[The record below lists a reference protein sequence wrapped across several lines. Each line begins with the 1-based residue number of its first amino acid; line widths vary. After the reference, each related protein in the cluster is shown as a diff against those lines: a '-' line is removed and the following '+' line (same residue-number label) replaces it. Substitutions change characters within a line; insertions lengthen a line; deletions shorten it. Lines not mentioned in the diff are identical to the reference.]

1 MEANET
7 TGSLKEIGKS
17 DPLEIG
23 SRINIRHIHTF
34 YGSISCLFLIIL
46 FHLFTHH
53 APPI

>member
-23 SRINIRHIHTF
+23 SRI
-34 YGSISCLFLIIL
+34 ISGIL
-46 FHLFTHH
+46 WKTATALRL
-53 APPI
+53 